1 MRSLLEII
9 TLGVALVMI
18 LMVVRLLAPPPGVG
32 TGWQDLE
39 RVLRVALV
47 EQALAGATLLGLM
60 RRRRHRL
67 LCLLALGLSCLAL
80 LALAWT
86 WLTPDEPLAW
96 AIVWSWMTSLAPGL
110 WERVLWALTPATV
123 LLALG
128 LVVGLA
134 VTRQRKAI
142 WVGLAAFTSALIGI
156 GALLYSLSG
165 MP

>member
-1 MRSLLEII
+1 MRALLQIV
-9 TLGVALVMI
+9 TLAVALVLI
-18 LMVVRLLAPPPGVG
+18 LMVVRLMAPSPGTR

-47 EQALAGATLLGLM
+47 EQALAGAALM
-60 RRRRHRL
+60 RLVRRQRQRL
-67 LCLLALGLSCLAL
+67 LYLLALGLSCLAL

-96 AIVWSWMTSLAPGL
+96 SLVWSWMTFIAPGL
-110 WERVLWALTPATV
+110 WDQVFWALPQATL

-128 LVVGLA
+128 LVVRLA
-134 VTRQRKAI
+134 VTRQWKAI
-142 WVGLAAFTSALIGI
+142 WLGLAAFTSALISVGV
-156 GALLYSLSG
+156 LLYSLSG